1 MPLAP
6 SIQFRTVRDLWYNK
20 RGDMMTQM
28 MNLLLI
34 RHALNDWVGERLA
47 GWTPGVH
54 LNDEGRAQ
62 AAALAQ
68 RLAEVPLAA
77 IYSSPL
83 ERTLETA
90 QPLAEA
96 HGLAVQMRE
105 NLGEA
110 RYGDWTGRDL
120 KELNKEKLWPVIQ
133 VYPGGARFPGGESIR
148 ELQARLVAE
157 IDAIRDAHQ
166 GQTVAVVSHSDPIKL
181 AVAHYAGLSLDL
193 FQRLTVSPASITAFA
208 FSRFGPRLICLNHTD
223 PLPSFK
229 IEEKEQ
235 DEEQ

>member
-1 MPLAP
+1 
-6 SIQFRTVRDLWYNK
+6 
-20 RGDMMTQM
+20 MTQM

-34 RHALNDWVGERLA
+34 RHALNDWVGKRLA

-54 LNDEGRAQ
+54 LNDEGRTQ
-62 AAALAQ
+62 AAALAE

-77 IYSSPL
+77 VYSSPL

-96 HGLAVQMRE
+96 RGLTVLARA

-110 RYGDWTGRDL
+110 RFGDWTGRDL

-133 VYPGGARFPGGESIR
+133 VYPSGARFPGGESIR

-157 IDAIRDAHQ
+157 LDAIRDAHP

-181 AVAHYAGLSLDL
+181 AVAHYAGLPLDL
-193 FQRLTVSPASITAFA
+193 FQRLTISPASITAFT
-208 FSRFGPRLICLNHTD
+208 FSRFGPRLICLNYTD
-223 PLPSFK
+223 SLPSFA
-229 IEEKEQ
+229 IEQKEQ
-235 DEEQ
+235 DEEH

>member
-6 SIQFRTVRDLWYNK
+6 SIQFRIAPDLWYNR
-20 RGDMMTQM
+20 RGDKMTQM

-34 RHALNDWVGERLA
+34 RHALNDWVGKRLA

-68 RLAEVPLAA
+68 HLAEVPLAA

-96 HGLAVQMRE
+96 HGLAVQVRE
-105 NLGEA
+105 GLGET
-110 RYGDWTGRDL
+110 RYGGWTGRTL
-120 KELNKEKLWPVIQ
+120 KELREEKLWPVVQ
-133 VYPGGARFPGGESIR
+133 VYPGGARFPGGESLR
-148 ELQARLVAE
+148 EVQARMVAE
-157 IDAIRDAHQ
+157 LDAIRDAHP
-166 GQTVAVVSHSDPIKL
+166 GQTVVVVSHSDPIKL
-181 AVAHYAGLSLDL
+181 AVAHYAGLPLDL
-193 FQRLTVSPASITAFA
+193 FQRLTISPASVTAFA
-208 FSRFGPRLICLNHTD
+208 FTRFGPRLVCLNHTD
-223 PLPSFK
+223 DLPSFK
-229 IEEKEQ
+229 IEEKKL

>member
-1 MPLAP
+1 
-6 SIQFRTVRDLWYNK
+6 VR
-20 RGDMMTQM
+20 Q
-28 MNLLLI
+28 
-34 RHALNDWVGERLA
+34 
-47 GWTPGVH
+47 
-54 LNDEGRAQ
+54 
-62 AAALAQ
+62 
-68 RLAEVPLAA
+68 
-77 IYSSPL
+77 
-83 ERTLETA
+83 
-90 QPLAEA
+90 
-96 HGLAVQMRE
+96 